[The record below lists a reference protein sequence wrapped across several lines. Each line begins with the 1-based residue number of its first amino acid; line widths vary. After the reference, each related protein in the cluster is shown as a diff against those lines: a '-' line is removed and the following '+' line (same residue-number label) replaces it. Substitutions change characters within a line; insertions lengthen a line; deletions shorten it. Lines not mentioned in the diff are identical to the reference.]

1 MKALNSFEYD
11 MQLDAEHPILTDH
24 RVHGERIMPGVT
36 FLDMIAK
43 LLLSEGLD
51 AAEYHLSRIVF
62 RTPIKLAPGD
72 SCTVKVSYSSDDQS
86 IKVVSYLKG
95 TWIEHCRCV
104 LQAGA
109 LPATSPFAIT
119 ELKRNAHQ
127 TRDLHAV
134 YQQAKQ
140 LEINHGPFM
149 QGEGAA
155 YLGRDADGSD
165 YVLAEIALSAVAQQS
180 AQDYFAHPALLDSMT
195 VVPFAAGLA
204 GGISSNPYIPIAI
217 DKFSL
222 TRPLGNSVCVLA
234 KIAQDGTASDDV
246 LHNHIWLLSP
256 TGEVIGQFS
265 RLTAKRIR
273 SAASITR
280 NTPAPQKP
288 AQVPGSLPLSLHQ
301 TLAELIAAQLQ
312 VATASIN
319 ADEVF
324 YELGLDSS
332 SLLELVSKLEARFN
346 TAFYPTMLFEH
357 NTLNKVVTYLQ
368 GLIDTGALA
377 LPDAGQ
383 SAATTLA
390 TPARQAV
397 APAVSVTAIIA
408 TKIAAM
414 LGVAG
419 ALDEHKGFY
428 DLGLDSNQLLA
439 LASELERTFVVQ
451 LYPTLLFEY
460 NTIAQLGGY
469 IETLPISL
477 ETTVGVVAE
486 TAVVEPADTLVP
498 ALFTQHWAAQA
509 LPALAAVSS
518 GTYLVFGD
526 KGIARSASQLLAN
539 KHHLLLENLHA
550 FSPEF
555 AGTLSASMAA
565 QSSLAGLVWC
575 VPVAHYDETLSMALS
590 IAQTAMASGKSL
602 AIYVIAQ
609 AGNPAGYALTGF
621 WKSLRHEVNR
631 LNIRQIFCA
640 KVEYLPL
647 AAELDLAPR
656 AVEVV
661 SYESGARS
669 LQQLEQLAVD
679 ISLPLPPLDGAITH
693 GAIVISGGL
702 GSIGMAC
709 VRHLFA
715 RGCHAFA
722 LIGRS
727 EPDVAV
733 VEELEALRHAGAEI
747 LCLQANVANFP
758 QLQSAWRKIKNRF
771 GDVTGVIHTAGVLR
785 DALVKDKTLAQANAV
800 LAGKL
805 TGAENLD
812 LLSSSE
818 PLGFFVNCGSIAGVL
833 GNLGQSD
840 YAFANAA
847 LEAFALRRQKMVQRG
862 ERFGRSLT
870 IHWPLWR
877 DGGMSLNE
885 ARSAQLRSLTGL
897 EQMTEAQ
904 AMQCFDWLLFGNSLS
919 APACLPVVGN
929 MAQFAQHLSQLGFI
943 NSQPVPAAELPA
955 PMDVASAPVALA
967 STVDTEADA
976 IAIIGLAGVYP
987 QAESIEAFWQ
997 NILAGVD
1004 AITEIPASRWDHE
1017 ALVNKSGAAN
1027 LYSRWGGFIEQVE
1040 QFDAEFFGIT
1050 PREAELMD
1058 PQERL
1063 FLQTA
1068 WNTFEDAGIPLS
1080 QIPNSA
1086 VGVFVGAMWSQYQL
1100 LSVGANDERKT
1111 ASIFS
1116 AIANRV
1122 SYSLNLKGPSMALDT
1137 MCSSALSAL
1146 HIALESVR
1154 RGDCAMALVGGVNIM
1169 SHPHKYQFLCQNKM
1183 LASDGRCRS
1192 FGKDGSGY
1200 VPGEGV
1206 GAVLIKP
1213 LAAALRD
1220 GDNIHA
1226 VIRGSALSHGGR
1238 VAGMTVPH
1246 PVAQAEVIQKALD
1259 NSGVS
1264 AAEVS
1269 LIEAHGTG
1277 TSLGDPIELDGLKKV
1292 FSNNTQP
1299 ISLGSVKSNIGHL
1312 ESAAGIAALSK
1323 VVLQLKNACWVP
1335 SLHSREL
1342 NPKLRFDTTSI
1353 RVQQTF
1359 EPWRTEGRRIAGISA
1374 FGAGGSNAHVVVEEF
1389 VSAAR
1394 AAVDAPVIIPLSAR
1408 DPATLVRYAQA
1419 WRSYLSGER
1428 ALAGNA
1434 RLVDIAYTAQ
1444 TGRDSMEYRLA
1455 LVGSSLEE
1463 VVAQLDLFLA
1473 NENTETF
1480 SSALLQTRQ
1489 PAPLVAL
1496 AQAYMAGNTVAW
1508 PLLPDAAPV
1517 RTSIPVYPFQGP
1529 AYWYPRSPELNLN
1542 PQDSFSHSLLQRV
1555 LPRVDGAHFSTH
1567 VTPALPLVAQ
1577 HQINKRYL
1585 LPGAASLTMMVEA
1598 VRAMGSDYPLRVQQ
1612 FTLAAPVD
1620 VTDQLVEVTTA
1631 AYAALSPDTL
1641 LCEVSSGEL
1650 VQTIHAQARIISGT
1664 AESLPMASAPLDWQ
1678 PADDLYRQF
1687 TAKQFS
1693 YGALFQQIE
1702 GVSLITQD
1710 CAWVKLRN
1718 LNDLDAVTA
1727 SVVAIDAA
1735 MQASVVLQD
1744 DITRDPMSYLP
1755 YQLNNVTYVG
1765 ELAQARYI
1773 AVSRLSTTANE
1784 RHFAL
1789 DIYAADGKC
1798 LWRAAQFVLRASALA
1813 TLEVAAPIPAL
1824 MAPAVSAELASDT
1837 LRKAVKNWVV
1847 DGLAVQTG
1855 LTSRVILKA
1864 DTFDQVGIDSI
1875 AIMNVTATLEAVT
1888 GSLPK
1893 TLFFECPSVSVL
1905 SDYLL
1910 ANYLDVLSQHFAEGT
1925 PKPVPVLP
1933 AASTT
1938 QAAAKP
1944 LVSFA
1949 RQRRAQGQS
1958 ASHPSAREPI
1968 AIIGLAG
1975 RYPDAE
1981 TPEQLWQNLSAGRD
1995 SVISVP
2001 AERWDVERY
2010 FNADKNH
2017 NHTTYCRNGGFIS
2030 KAEYFDPAFFNIT
2043 PADAIVA
2050 DPQERLFLQTAWHA
2064 LEDAGYAREAIS
2076 GKAVGVFAA
2085 VMWNQ
2090 YQLYGLDKV
2099 LAGDQAGALSVAS
2112 AIANRLSYTMNI
2124 QGPSLTLDTM
2134 CSSSLTALHL
2144 AAQAIW
2150 NGDCETAFVGGV
2162 NLSLHPHKYLSLCSN
2177 NFLSARGRCSAFG
2190 ENADGYVPA
2199 EGVGVVYVKPLAQ
2212 AEADGDHIYGVI
2224 RATAVNHVGRTSGA
2238 TVPSPDAQAALIQRA
2253 LQQAEIDPH
2262 SISYVEAHGTGTALG
2277 DPIEIRGL
2285 NKALNADG
2293 VHPGCRIG
2301 SIKANIGHAESAA
2314 GIASLTK
2321 VLMQMRHGQIAPSL
2335 HSTPLNPKIEF
2346 SDTPFDVNQALCAW
2360 DTPAG
2365 NPRRAGISSFGA
2377 GGSNAHIVVEE
2388 YLDQRAATTAQASNL
2403 LVLSARTKAQLSA
2416 NASRLLGWMQAN
2428 PQADLTEVCFTLQ
2441 AGREAFD
2448 HRFAVEVSSLA
2459 LAIDH
2464 LQAAIDSNFEAG
2476 QGIYRAQSQLDDEAE
2491 LFEDEDGQEYLER
2504 LLLKQRWSGLARLWC
2519 RGISVDWARCYQGFV
2534 RRISLPGY
2542 AFAEQ
2547 KLMFDIGLE
2556 TSLGVDGHLQNISD
2570 IYSQAYRSRLSATH
2584 PSLADHHIG
2593 GHSVVSMAWLA
2604 SLVNS
2609 AVHQAA
2615 PDGIWEIGALNLERV
2630 LLVSGEQLELEL
2642 VIEPVSDNQLEASI
2656 YHISELQGQRSETRV
2671 ATAAVRRRM
2680 QSANYLDQLAGA
2692 AMVSA
2697 DNLYSDF
2704 AKAGFCYGKSYHRV
2718 AQFALGDT
2726 QVRASLAAG
2735 HRYFNDLADAG
2746 TIDAALQLTRLFT
2759 TEGSGAWFP
2768 KTLGGFWFDA
2778 SASASSLAVEKIA
2791 EQDGQL
2797 AFRLFWLDQT
2807 GALVGYCDQ
2816 FLLANE
2822 RAAAQ
2827 SSKPVVASAQN
2838 NASNN
2843 ATQSNGFESG
2853 DSQVSLIAR
2862 QWVDANSLDAR
2873 YRSANISSSTAPV
2886 WVINPDQSWLADNT
2900 AQVVIRWGDENRQ
2913 VSAAEWQVQANEAGM
2928 QFLVE
2933 RLQGSEP
2940 VILLG
2945 ANQVHDGEEQLYWN
2959 LWHLVRQAMKAS
2971 INNLKLVVAA
2981 INSAP
2986 QILALP
2992 SWMHTVAEERPGY
3005 QMRVALSGQPL
3016 HVSQWLAPLTASMKL
3031 SRYTQSGNWQVRG
3044 FTSLGLATDKPVPLS
3059 GQTVL
3064 ITGGA
3069 GGLGSLFARHLA
3081 AKHGCNLVLVGRKAI
3096 NDDIRTLLAD
3106 LRRHDVEAVYYS
3118 SSMGDADSMAA
3129 LSRKIELR
3137 FGQLDGVVHAAGFN
3151 CDSYIFRQSAANVEQ
3166 VLAPKVS
3173 GTRYLIQLLQTLSNG
3188 NPTAW
3193 MLGFSSISGF
3203 LGHAGQADYSFAN
3216 AYMDEAL
3223 LAAEGIK
3230 GLTINWPLWDGVGM
3244 QISPKLVKMLEQQT
3258 GMQPLPVAHGLALFD
3273 QILASGIAQVLPIY
3287 GKTAA
3292 VKQWFNAMLPGEFAA
3307 EANLVVAPHNPLEID
3322 VPACS
3327 EPALDE
3333 AQSTPVAARQP
3344 ETVAVG
3350 RSTTDT
3356 VRLLVAE
3363 VVASENGLAQAAIEW
3378 ERGLDSYG
3386 FSSVAVS
3393 AMTHQLEKVLG
3404 ELPKTLFFECRTL
3417 TALVKYLVENHSSAL
3432 APIPATT
3439 AAESLPVVQQAAAI
3453 TPTVPASTRR
3463 LSGQARHSRFN
3474 TKATVAIVGAA
3485 GRFPQADNLEE
3496 LWQHLLQGNDCV
3508 TPVPQDRWNTGDNF
3522 DAGLKGGFIRDIDK
3536 FDAKFFGISRNEATA
3551 TDPHERLL
3559 LQSVWHSLED
3569 AGLQPKQ
3576 LAGQKVGVYVGAMW
3590 GQYQLQGLDAWRQGK
3605 TDIAVSSYASI
3616 ANRISYFFDF
3626 KGPSVTLDSMCS
3638 SSILALKFAVDAL
3651 QNGEIDYAVVGGV
3664 NSSVHPYKYRQLKE
3678 SMFLSSEGR
3687 CRAFGAGGDGYVPGE
3702 GIISLVLCRDNTA
3715 GASDLRVRALVKGIA
3730 IAHGGNGNGYYVP
3743 NPDEQAEVIRQ
3754 ALVNANIAPQTIS
3767 YVEAH
3772 GTGTAL
3778 GDPIEIRG
3786 LQKSYFAEQKFPCAI
3801 GSIKANIGH
3810 LESAAGLASI
3820 CKVLLQM
3827 EHDQLVPSI
3836 HSTPENPNINFAAT
3850 GLSVQRSVSRW
3861 SEIAES
3867 NPLRAGISSFGAGG
3881 TNSHLILEAPAAL
3894 SAQPTTSTAAQLFVV
3909 SAKDVASLKQLVQS
3923 YSQWLADSKHS
3934 LLHIA
3939 AASQNLRQPQ
3949 EVRSYFIAQDCA
3961 DLQQQLRAWLQSPSH
3976 TRVAIANEQFS
3987 LSADANLEQ
3996 LQHAA
4001 AAWFAGQAL
4010 VHACKVHQPLPKYV
4024 FAKERFWVDVNVSGA
4039 NAIAAVQPQ
4048 LNSAPAVA
4056 QANAVQSR
4064 PAAAPRQSVADEIT
4078 NIVAQTLGLDA
4089 SEMDEQEGFES
4100 YGVDSVQASE
4110 IAEALGKLLGTSI
4123 SPTVFYNYPNLAAL
4137 TAYLCA
4143 NFSLAVQE
4151 QPAPVAVQEQHNSVQ
4166 LPQAATEKTLTTS
4179 SEQNTDIAIIGMS
4192 GAFAGADNLARLWEN
4207 LKAGVDSVAEV
4218 PASRWQLDD
4227 FYDAVPG
4234 TAGKTYSRRMG
4245 LMSDIDKFDPAFFG
4259 LMAEEAIAMDPQ
4271 QRLFLLHAFRAI
4283 EDAGINRDHL
4293 QGSKT
4298 GVFCGAMTSSYRELL
4313 PDSEKLTAFSMMGN
4327 HTAVMPARVSYWLNL
4342 IGPSLVVDTACSSAS
4357 LAIHLAC
4364 QSIKSG
4370 ESTMALAGGVSIF
4383 PGPQEQI
4390 GSSSAGMLSRE
4401 GSCKTFS
4408 DSANGVAIGEGV
4420 GVVMLKSLAQAIAD
4434 GDPIHAV
4441 IKATGVNQD
4450 GKTNGLTAPSAA
4462 AQGQLLCDVLSSA
4475 KLNPADIQYIETH
4488 GTGTRMGDPVEID
4501 GLTQAFGNAPG
4512 HILLGSIKPNIG
4524 HCYAAAGIANIVKA
4538 VMAVKNSEI
4547 PPSIHATPHNT
4558 LIDFERLPFRIN
4570 TELRAWPVCTTRRAG
4585 ISAFGYS
4592 GTNVHIIIQE
4602 APAQIAQ
4609 PIAASNQPLL
4619 LPLSARS
4626 AECLIQQASELAHYL
4641 LTNPA
4646 THLQSF
4652 TYTLQVGRKALDY
4665 RRCLMVSNVAD
4676 AIEQL
4681 QRIAA
4686 TNSAIPRIEKRSLR
4700 PATSAG
4706 AQCFAACDWATFAS
4720 LWEKGMQW
4728 DWAKDQ
4734 SVRLH
4739 LPASALELKP
4749 YWPQPL
4755 TAPALPANVSIANQ
4769 PECYPAI
4776 ALVELT
4782 RNDFKKIA

>member
-86 IKVVSYLKG
+86 IKVVSYLNG

-104 LQAGA
+104 LQAGP
-109 LPATSPFAIT
+109 LPATSPFAIA

-222 TRPLGNSVCVLA
+222 TRPLGNDVCVLA

-246 LHNHIWLLSP
+246 LHNHIWLLSS

-280 NTPAPQKP
+280 TTPAPQQP
-288 AQVPGSLPLSLHQ
+288 AQVSGSLPLSLHQ
-301 TLAELIAAQLQ
+301 TLSELIAAQLQ
-312 VATASIN
+312 VAAANIN
-319 ADEVF
+319 AEEVF

-332 SLLELVSKLEARFN
+332 SLLELVSKLEAHFN

-383 SAATTLA
+383 PAATSLA
-390 TPARQAV
+390 VPARQTV

-469 IETLPISL
+469 LETLPISL
-477 ETTVGVVAE
+477 DTTVGVVAE

-498 ALFTQHWAAQA
+498 ALFTQHWAAQP

-550 FSPEF
+550 FSPDF

-590 IAQTAMASGKSL
+590 IAQTAMASGKPL

-640 KVEYLPL
+640 KVEYLAL

-679 ISLPLPPLDGAITH
+679 ISQPLPPLDSAITQ

-702 GSIGMAC
+702 GGIGMAC

-758 QLQSAWRKIKNRF
+758 QLQNAWRKIKNRF

-943 NSQPVPAAELPA
+943 NSQPLPPAELSA
-955 PMDVASAPVALA
+955 SLDVASAPVALA
-967 STVDTEADA
+967 STADTEADA

-997 NILAGVD
+997 NILTGVD
-1004 AITEIPASRWDHE
+1004 AITEIPASRWDHD
-1017 ALVNKSGAAN
+1017 ALVNKTGAAN

-1100 LSVGANDERKT
+1100 LSVGINDERKT

-1353 RVQQTF
+1353 RVQQTL
-1359 EPWRTEGRRIAGISA
+1359 EPWHTEGRRIAGISA

-1394 AAVDAPVIIPLSAR
+1394 PAVDAPVIIPLSAR

-1455 LVGSSLEE
+1455 LVGARPEE

-1473 NENTETF
+1473 SENTETF
-1480 SSALLQTRQ
+1480 SAALSQTGH
-1489 PAPLVAL
+1489 PATLISL
-1496 AQAYMAGNTVAW
+1496 AQAYMAGDTVAW

-1529 AYWYPRSPELNLN
+1529 AYWYPRSPELNVN

-1598 VRAMGSDYPLRVQQ
+1598 VRAMGSEYPLRVQQ

-1664 AESLPMASAPLDWQ
+1664 TDTLPAANVPSDWQ
-1678 PADDLYRQF
+1678 SADDLSRQF
-1687 TAKQFS
+1687 TAKQFN

-1702 GVSLITQD
+1702 GVSLITKD

-1765 ELAQARYI
+1765 ELAQARYL
-1773 AVSRLSTTANE
+1773 AVSRLSTTTNE

-1789 DIYAADGKC
+1789 DIFDADGKC

-1813 TLEVAAPIPAL
+1813 TLEVAAPVPAL
-1824 MAPAVSAELASDT
+1824 MPPAASAELASDT

-1847 DGLAVQTG
+1847 DGLAAQTG
-1855 LTSRVILKA
+1855 LTSRAILKA

-1893 TLFFECPSVSVL
+1893 TLFFECPSVSGL

-1910 ANYLDVLSQHFAEGT
+1910 ANYLDALSQHFAEGT
-1925 PKPVPVLP
+1925 PKPVAVLP

-1938 QAAAKP
+1938 QTAAAKP

-1958 ASHPSAREPI
+1958 AGHPSAREPI

-2190 ENADGYVPA
+2190 EDADGYVPA

-2346 SDTPFDVNQALCAW
+2346 SDTPFDVNQTLCAW
-2360 DTPAG
+2360 NTPAG

-2388 YLDQRAATTAQASNL
+2388 YLDQRAATTPQASNL

-2416 NASRLLGWMQAN
+2416 NASRLLGWLQAN

-2459 LAIDH
+2459 QAIDH

-2556 TSLGVDGHLQNISD
+2556 TSQGVDGHLQNISD

-2609 AVHQAA
+2609 AVHKAA

-2656 YHISELQGQRSETRV
+2656 YHISELQGQRSEARV

-2680 QSANYLDQLAGA
+2680 QSANYLDQLAGV

-2697 DNLYSDF
+2697 DTLYNDF

-2718 AQFALGDT
+2718 AQFALGET

-2797 AFRLFWLDQT
+2797 AFRLYWLDQA
-2807 GALVGYCDQ
+2807 GALVGYCAQ

-2822 RAAAQ
+2822 RAAVQ
-2827 SSKPVVASAQN
+2827 STQPAVAHTQPEI
-2838 NASNN
+2838 AS
-2843 ATQSNGFESG
+2843 SRSG
-2853 DSQVSLIAR
+2853 DSQVSLVTR

-2873 YRSANISSSTAPV
+2873 YRSANTSSSIAPV

-2900 AQVVIRWGDENRQ
+2900 AQVAIRWGDENRQ
-2913 VSAAEWQVQANEAGM
+2913 VSATEWQIQANETGM

-2933 RLQGSEP
+2933 RLQGAEP

-2971 INNLKLVVAA
+2971 VSNLKLVVAGTRA
-2981 INSAP
+2981 TP
-2986 QILALP
+2986 QLNALQ
-2992 SWMHTVAEERPGY
+2992 SWVHALSDERPGY
-3005 QMRVALSGQPL
+3005 QIRLVLGCRPLVAA
-3016 HVSQWLAPLTASMKL
+3016 QWLAPLSVTAKL
-3031 SRYTQSGNWQVRG
+3031 SRYTQDDVWQVRG
-3044 FTSLGLATDKPVPLS
+3044 FNTLVPGLNKPLS
-3059 GQTVL
+3059 LAGQTLL

-3069 GGLGSLFARHLA
+3069 GGLGSLFAKHLA
-3081 AKHGCNLVLVGRKAI
+3081 ATHGCNLILVGRKAI
-3096 NDDIRTLLAD
+3096 NDEIRAQLAD
-3106 LRRHDVEAVYYS
+3106 LRTHQIEAVYYPATI
-3118 SSMGDADSMAA
+3118 GDADSMAA
-3129 LSRKIELR
+3129 LSRKIQLR
-3137 FGQLDGVVHAAGFN
+3137 FGQLDGVIHAAGFN
-3151 CDSYIFRQSAANVEQ
+3151 CDEFILRQDAANVEQ
-3166 VLAPKVS
+3166 VLAPKVA
-3173 GTRYLIQLLQTLSNG
+3173 GTRYLIQLLQTLSQG
-3188 NPTAW
+3188 NPEAW

-3223 LAAEGIK
+3223 LAAEGIN

-3244 QISPKLVKMLEQQT
+3244 QLSPELVKMLERQT
-3258 GMQPLPVAHGLALFD
+3258 GMQPLPVERGLALFD
-3273 QILASGIAQVLPIY
+3273 QLLASGIGQALPIY

-3292 VKQWFNAMLPGEFAA
+3292 IQQWLSAMLPGEFAA
-3307 EANLVVAPHNPLEID
+3307 ETDHIVAPPRSSNIDARARTEVVAAPLTAHQPQA
-3322 VPACS
+3322 VV
-3327 EPALDE
+3327 
-3333 AQSTPVAARQP
+3333 VAKNA
-3344 ETVAVG
+3344 A
-3350 RSTTDT
+3350 DT
-3356 VRLLVAE
+3356 VRALVAE

-3432 APIPATT
+3432 VPVPVTT
-3439 AAESLPVVQQAAAI
+3439 AAESLPVVQQAAASN
-3453 TPTVPASTRR
+3453 PTVPASTRR

-3508 TPVPQDRWNTGDNF
+3508 TPVPQDRWTTGDLF
-3522 DAGLKGGFIRDIDK
+3522 DAGLKGGFMRDIDK

-3569 AGLQPKQ
+3569 AGIQPKQ
-3576 LAGQKVGVYVGAMW
+3576 LVGQKVGVYVGAMW

-3702 GIISLVLCRDNTA
+3702 GIISLVLCRDSTA
-3715 GASDLRVRALVKGIA
+3715 GTSDLRVRALVKGIA

-3754 ALVNANIAPQTIS
+3754 ALANANIAPQTIS

-3894 SAQPTTSTAAQLFVV
+3894 SAQPGVSTAAQLFVV

-3923 YSQWLADSKHS
+3923 YSQWLAGSKHS

-3939 AASQNLRQPQ
+3939 AASQNLRQPL

-3961 DLQQQLRAWLQSPSH
+3961 DLQQQLHTWLQSPSH
-3976 TRVAIANEQFS
+3976 TRVAIADEQFS
-3987 LSADANLEQ
+3987 LSTDANLEQ
-3996 LQHAA
+3996 LQRAA
-4001 AAWFAGQAL
+4001 AAWSAGQSL
-4010 VHACKVHQPLPKYV
+4010 VHECKVHQSLPKYV
-4024 FAKERFWVDVNVSGA
+4024 FAKERYWVDVNVSGVITEHLQSKPAQPVA
-4039 NAIAAVQPQ
+4039 NPIQGKPSAVTAS
-4048 LNSAPAVA
+4048 L
-4056 QANAVQSR
+4056 
-4064 PAAAPRQSVADEIT
+4064 SVEDEVKTIL
-4078 NIVAQTLGLDA
+4078 AKTLGLDVDDI
-4089 SEMDEQEGFES
+4089 DEQVSFDS
-4100 YGVDSVQASE
+4100 YGVDSVQASD
-4110 IAEALGKLLGTSI
+4110 IANALGKLFATNV
-4123 SPTVFYNYPNLAAL
+4123 SPTAFYNYPNLAAL
-4137 TAYLCA
+4137 TNYLEN
-4143 NFSLAVQE
+4143 NFSLVVAEEHPTAVSQD
-4151 QPAPVAVQEQHNSVQ
+4151 VADKEFSNT
-4166 LPQAATEKTLTTS
+4166 AAQS
-4179 SEQNTDIAIIGMS
+4179 TDIAIIGMS
-4192 GAFAGADNLARLWEN
+4192 GAFADAGSLSALWEN
-4207 LKAGVDSVAEV
+4207 LKAGVDSVKEV
-4218 PASRWQLDD
+4218 PASRWEVND
-4227 FYDAVPG
+4227 FYDATPG
-4234 TAGKTYSRRMG
+4234 AAGKTYSRRMG
-4245 LMSDIDKFDPAFFG
+4245 LMNDVDKFDPAFFG
-4259 LMAEEAIAMDPQ
+4259 LMADEVIAMDPQ

-4293 QGSKT
+4293 HGSKT
-4298 GVFCGAMTSSYRELL
+4298 GVFCGAMATSYRELL
-4313 PDSEKLTAFSMMGN
+4313 PESEKFTAFSMLGN
-4327 HTAVMPARVSYWLNL
+4327 HNAALPARVSYWLNL
-4342 IGPSLVVDTACSSAS
+4342 IGPALVIDTACSSS
-4357 LAIHLAC
+4357 LMAIHLAC

-4370 ESTMALAGGVSIF
+4370 ESATAIAGGVFVS
-4383 PGPQEQI
+4383 PGPQEQVA
-4390 GSSSAGMLSRE
+4390 SSAAGMLSQD

-4408 DSANGVAIGEGV
+4408 DAANGIAIGEGV
-4420 GVVMLKSLAQAIAD
+4420 GVVILKSLSQAIAD

-4441 IKATGVNQD
+4441 IKATGANQD
-4450 GKTNGLTAPSAA
+4450 GKTNGLTAPNAIS
-4462 AQGQLLCDVLSSA
+4462 QGQLLREVLSSA
-4475 KLNPADIQYIETH
+4475 NLAPADIQYVETH
-4488 GTGTRMGDPVEID
+4488 GTGTRLGDPVEIE
-4501 GLTQAFGNAPG
+4501 GLTQAFGNVPG
-4512 HILLGSIKPNIG
+4512 NILLGSIKPNIG
-4524 HCYAAAGIANIVKA
+4524 HCYAAAGIASFMKV
-4538 VMAVKNSEI
+4538 VMAVKNNEI
-4547 PPSIHATPHNT
+4547 PPSIHAAPHNT
-4558 LIDFERLPFRIN
+4558 LIQFDRLPFRIN
-4570 TELRAWPVCTTRRAG
+4570 TELRVWPACTTRRAG
-4585 ISAFGYS
+4585 VSAFGYS
-4592 GTNVHIIIQE
+4592 GTNVHIVIEQ
-4602 APAQIAQ
+4602 APHQQTQFTSAT
-4609 PIAASNQPLL
+4609 NQPLL

-4626 AECLIQQASELAHYL
+4626 AECLKQQAGELADYL
-4641 LTNPA
+4641 LANPA
-4646 THLQSF
+4646 ANLQAL

-4665 RRCLMVSNVAD
+4665 RRCLVVNNIAD
-4676 AIEQL
+4676 AAEQL
-4681 QRIAA
+4681 HRLSETTSTIA
-4686 TNSAIPRIEKRSLR
+4686 RIEKRSLR
-4700 PATSAG
+4700 PAATIG
-4706 AQCFAACDWATFAS
+4706 AQCLAGGAWEDFAS
-4720 LWEKGMQW
+4720 LWEQGMSW
-4728 DWAKDQ
+4728 DWKNDK
-4734 SVRLH
+4734 SLRMH
-4739 LPASALELKP
+4739 LPVSALELKS

-4755 TAPALPANVSIANQ
+4755 VVHSPEINVPVVNQ
-4769 PECYPAI
+4769 PSRISAVS
-4776 ALVELT
+4776 LVELT
-4782 RNDFKKIA
+4782 RNEFKKIA